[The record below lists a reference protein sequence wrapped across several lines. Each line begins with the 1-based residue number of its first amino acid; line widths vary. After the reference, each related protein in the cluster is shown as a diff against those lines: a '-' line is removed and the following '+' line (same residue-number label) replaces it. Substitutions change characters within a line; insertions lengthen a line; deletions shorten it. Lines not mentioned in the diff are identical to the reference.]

1 MAFIV
6 SIYFI
11 DIEIMIALLLNIIIL
26 PIVIYS
32 LIYLNRS
39 IKEHQQAYL
48 QINIID
54 NSQTHKE

>member
-6 SIYFI
+6 SIYFV
-11 DIEIMIALLLNIIIL
+11 DIEIMIALLLNIILL

-39 IKEHQQAYL
+39 IKE
-48 QINIID
+48 
-54 NSQTHKE
+54 